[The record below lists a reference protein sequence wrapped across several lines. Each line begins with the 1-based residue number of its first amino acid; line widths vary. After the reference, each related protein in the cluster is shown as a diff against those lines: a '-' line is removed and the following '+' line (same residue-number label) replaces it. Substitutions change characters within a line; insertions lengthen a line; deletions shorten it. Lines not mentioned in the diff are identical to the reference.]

1 MGTRIVAP
9 GCGLA
14 AALLLL
20 CASPATAADRGGD
33 GRFSERRSAHFV
45 LRQDVDFERR
55 SASADF
61 ERAVLGVL
69 EAGYDR
75 LDELLGLR
83 PRRALAVW
91 IYDPGF
97 FDAQFAGLFPYPAAG
112 FYHGAIR
119 VRGDLRVGQALVRTL
134 HHELV
139 HAALDAEAP
148 SLVLPAWLN
157 EGLAEWFEARATGR
171 RALSAA
177 EARVL
182 AQASASGDWIPLP
195 ALSAPSFGGLRAD
208 AAGLAYLESRAAL
221 QLLEQRRGPRGIEEL
236 VELTLR
242 LRDVDRAL
250 RRSHRTSVA
259 ELDASL
265 REALR

>member
-1 MGTRIVAP
+1 VT
-9 GCGLA
+9 

-20 CASPATAADRGGD
+20 LLPPAPPARAADRGAD

-55 SASADF
+55 SLSADF
-61 ERAVLGVL
+61 ERAVLAVL
-69 EAGYDR
+69 ESAYDR

-91 IYDPGF
+91 IYDPGV

-119 VRGDLRVGQALVRTL
+119 VRGDLGVGGALVRTL

-148 SLVLPAWLN
+148 SLILPAWLN
-157 EGLAEWFEARATGR
+157 EGLAEWFEARATGH
-171 RALSAA
+171 RALSEA

-182 AQASASGDWIPLP
+182 AQASRSGAWIPLP
-195 ALSAPSFGGLRAD
+195 ALSAPSFGGLPVEAV
-208 AAGLAYLESRAAL
+208 GLAYLESRAAL
-221 QLLEQRRGPRGIEEL
+221 QVLEARRGPRGLEEL

-259 ELDASL
+259 ELDATL
-265 REALR
+265 RDAVRD